1 MHDMAES
8 LDIHQGNN
16 LHAFRK
22 AYTTQIVTR
31 QIDEHDVFAAFFR
44 IRQQILGEL
53 LVLLNGGATWSGTRD
68 REGHGMT
75 AIHFDQRFRAGAND
89 IEITSLRVSQRHEI
103 HVRTGV
109 QRTQYTIDVE
119 RIGRRIDVETL
130 GNNHLKHVTVDNM
143 PLGDFDR
150 TLIIAFLRAEA
161 EFRLANGLIQHVDAS
176 FTFDRR
182 SSLSLHIVQ
191 SRHGLIICGVG
202 TSRAVVHIHRVSDH
216 PHRSGHM
223 VDHGYICG

>member
-1 MHDMAES
+1 MHDVAES

-68 REGHGMT
+68 REGHGMA
-75 AIHFDQRFRAGAND
+75 AIHFNQCFRAGADN

-143 PLGDFDR
+143 LLGDFDR
-150 TLIIAFLRAEA
+150 TLVIAFLRTEA

-191 SRHGLIICGVG
+191 SRHSLIICGVG
-202 TSRAVVHIHRVSDH
+202 TGRTVVHIHRVGDH